1 MRTRAPPLAPHN
13 PFPCPDLRSVRDA
26 CRKPIAHS
34 CEGREVDVRLKG
46 GARQDVQ
53 APRTIQ
59 HQQVL
64 PQGVRAGEGG
74 GASQGHRHT
83 DHRQRTTHG
92 LSLFFAGFLF
102 FSLSPTLGPKVQAL
116 PGRLGKSRL
125 WPSRWLHRAYRTCH
139 RDPNRAH
146 AHINH
151 MRALVRPHR
160 MRVVVN
166 ERVKGRREG

>member
-125 WPSRWLHRAYRTCH
+125 VAVSLATQGIPDVPPRPQQGSRTYQPHACIGPSA
-139 RDPNRAH
+139 
-146 AHINH
+146 
-151 MRALVRPHR
+151 
-160 MRVVVN
+160 
-166 ERVKGRREG
+166 